1 MDGSTTPVPVT
12 LEQMLAAREER
23 VRSQQAA
30 LAAHGLPLLSLTLV
44 APGPVKDSAALRE
57 VFCVALARLEALCR
71 ERGWRIAACRAWRQ
85 VTGCEALL
93 AIDADAVQLKRAA
106 VVLEDT
112 HALGRLWDLDVLGLD
127 GRSLSRT
134 ALGLAPRRCLVCDE
148 AAHACARSRAHPLE
162 QLQAAIARL
171 LENHRHAAVC

>member
-57 VFCVALARLEALCR
+57 VFCVALERLEALCR
-71 ERGWRIAACRAWRQ
+71 EHGWRIAASRAWRQ
-85 VTGCEALL
+85 ATGCEALL
-93 AIDADAVQLKRAA
+93 AIDADAGQLKRAA
-106 VVLEDT
+106 VALEDT

-134 ALGLAPRRCLVCDE
+134 GIGLAPRRCLVCDE

>member
-1 MDGSTTPVPVT
+1 MDGSHTPVPVT

-71 ERGWRIAACRAWRQ
+71 ER
-85 VTGCEALL
+85 
-93 AIDADAVQLKRAA
+93 
-106 VVLEDT
+106 
-112 HALGRLWDLDVLGLD
+112 
-127 GRSLSRT
+127 
-134 ALGLAPRRCLVCDE
+134 
-148 AAHACARSRAHPLE
+148 
-162 QLQAAIARL
+162 
-171 LENHRHAAVC
+171 

>member
-1 MDGSTTPVPVT
+1 MPSDPLAEPVT
-12 LEQMLAAREER
+12 LEQMLTAREDR

-57 VFCVALARLEALCR
+57 VFCVALEQLEATCR
-71 ERGWRIAACRAWRQ
+71 EHGWRVAACRAWRQ

-93 AIDADAVQLKRAA
+93 AVAADARALKCAA
-106 VVLEDT
+106 VALEDT
-112 HALGRLWDLDVLGLD
+112 HALGRLWDLDVIGPD
-127 GRSLSRT
+127 GRSLSRST
-134 ALGLAPRRCLVCDE
+134 LGLAPRRCLVCDE

-162 QLQAAIARL
+162 QLQAAMARL
-171 LENHRHAAVC
+171 LENHHHAAVC

>member
-1 MDGSTTPVPVT
+1 MDGSHTPVPVT

-71 ERGWRIAACRAWRQ
+71 ERGWRVAACRAWRQ

-106 VVLEDT
+106 VALEDT